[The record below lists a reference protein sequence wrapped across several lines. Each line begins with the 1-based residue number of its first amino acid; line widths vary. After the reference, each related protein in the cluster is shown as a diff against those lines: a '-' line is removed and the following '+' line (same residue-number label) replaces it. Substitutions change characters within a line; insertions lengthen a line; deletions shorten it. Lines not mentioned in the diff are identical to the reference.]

1 MPVGDYTKDEICAIA
16 EEAGLMVAHKKD
28 SMEICFIPD
37 DDYAGFIDREC
48 NGQVPPPGNFV
59 STDGKILGRHKGIT
73 HYTIGQQKGLGI
85 AFGYP
90 VFVTEIRPDTN
101 EVVIGENKDV
111 FTDTLYAGNLNFMAI
126 EALKEPMRA
135 RGKIR
140 YSHEGADCTI
150 RMIDNNT
157 LECKFDEPQ
166 RAVTPGQALVL
177 YDGEYVLGGGTII

>member
-1 MPVGDYTKDEICAIA
+1 M
-16 EEAGLMVAHKKD
+16 
-28 SMEICFIPD
+28 
-37 DDYAGFIDREC
+37 
-48 NGQVPPPGNFV
+48 
-59 STDGKILGRHKGIT
+59 
-73 HYTIGQQKGLGI
+73 
-85 AFGYP
+85 
-90 VFVTEIRPDTN
+90 
-101 EVVIGENKDV
+101 